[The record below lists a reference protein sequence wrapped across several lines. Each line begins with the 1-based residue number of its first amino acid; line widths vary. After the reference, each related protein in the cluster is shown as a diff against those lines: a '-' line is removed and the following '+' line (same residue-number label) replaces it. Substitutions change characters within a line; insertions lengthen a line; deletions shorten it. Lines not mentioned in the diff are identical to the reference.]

1 MTKVSGRLAEPESF
15 LPLMKAASHINVE
28 SHVPLDE
35 RLERIERILS
45 ELRDG
50 MAPSL
55 TKRIIRSA
63 AVAFGTV
70 LGVTVLIAIA
80 LAIMQPFTRL
90 DVIGD
95 KVDRLIQALE
105 KPTK

>member
-1 MTKVSGRLAEPESF
+1 MQSRNRLSQ
-15 LPLMKAASHINVE
+15 LMKAASHIKVD

-55 TKRIIRSA
+55 MRRVVQSA

-70 LGVTVLIAIA
+70 LGVTVLITIA
-80 LAIMQPFTRL
+80 LAILQPFTRIQ
-90 DVIGD
+90 VIGD
-95 KVDRLIQALE
+95 KVDRLIEVLD
-105 KPTK
+105 KPKK